1 MATAAM
7 AATSEFTPLLVRQ
20 DTEADTNDCDDDVKN
35 GISLPGHHGT
45 ASFRQTVINL
55 MKFCMGTGCLALPF
69 AAQQGGVILFGFGM
83 AAITAWNVYAVQR
96 LVQCLRYVPNQTNYH
111 RIAAVVTAASNNS
124 GDDELRAEDDG
135 AGDDDWEELPEEAL
149 PTGKDRKDQ
158 QRHRM
163 HGNEGPP
170 PPQGTSTLGMVAWYA
185 FGPIGLQAVD
195 TMMII
200 LLLGLITTY
209 FSAIITFLADTPVS
223 VSPLLDAVTVTI
235 IMATLSLVPNI
246 GFLSHASAAG
256 LWVLL
261 ATFLVVA
268 AYGIYQDDESESL
281 RPNSDADATSM
292 QQSSLAVWPESI
304 TGVSRWFG
312 CVVFSFGVP
321 PLTYSF
327 HSSMKEPSQLVPAT
341 VWAFSFVAVA
351 YIFAGVSLYILYPNL
366 TGDILHELPVAT
378 TDDTGGGI
386 LYLLPI
392 LTRLAM
398 VTVILLSG
406 PLLIVPTGQLLEEKW
421 HLSDKRAAVRFGV
434 CGTAVLL
441 ATALPGFVQILG
453 LVGCACVGMVSFCVP
468 PLLHLKLLLSAR
480 STHVDADVALLPIV
494 LLDGVMLA
502 WGVIATVISTFYS
515 I

>member
-1 MATAAM
+1 MATAIMGAS
-7 AATSEFTPLLVRQ
+7 SELTPLLEIQ
-20 DTEADTNDCDDDVKN
+20 DTVSDYDGNDDSAKN
-35 GISLPGHHGT
+35 GGGNTPVEGHHGGT

-69 AAQQGGVILFGFGM
+69 AAQQGGMVLFGFGM

-96 LVQCLRYVPNQTNYH
+96 LVQCLRYVPTQTH
-111 RIAAVVTAASNNS
+111 TNNIVE
-124 GDDELRAEDDG
+124 DELRAGYDSWEDCPAED
-135 AGDDDWEELPEEAL
+135 PL
-149 PTGKDRKDQ
+149 PTGMDKKEQ
-158 QRHRM
+158 QQNSPH
-163 HGNEGPP
+163 ELPP

-185 FGPIGLQAVD
+185 FGPLGLQAVD

-209 FSAIITFLADTPVS
+209 FSAIITFLSDTPVS

-261 ATFLVVA
+261 GTFLVVA
-268 AYGIYQDDESESL
+268 AYGVYQDDEYDSSS
-281 RPNSDADATSM
+281 PIDTDTDATSL
-292 QQSSLAVWPESI
+292 QLSSLAVWPASI

-327 HSSMKEPSQLVPAT
+327 HSSMREPTQLVPAT
-341 VWAFSFVAVA
+341 VYAFSCVGVA
-351 YIFAGVSLYILYPNL
+351 YTIAGVSLYALYPNL
-366 TGDILHELPVAT
+366 TGDILHELPVSST
-378 TDDTGGGI
+378 GGGDTDDTGGGGGGGI

-421 HLSDKRAAVRFGV
+421 HIQDKSAAVRFGI

-441 ATALPGFVQILG
+441 ATALPGFVQVLG

-480 STHVDADVALLPIV
+480 SNIDTTDVHLLPTLV
-494 LLDGVMLA
+494 LDGVMLA

>member
-1 MATAAM
+1 MATPAM
-7 AATSEFTPLLVRQ
+7 GASEFTPLLVRQ
-20 DTEADTNDCDDDVKN
+20 DTESDSNDYDNDDKN
-35 GISLPGHHGT
+35 GITLSGHHGT
-45 ASFRQTVINL
+45 ASFRQTVTNL

-69 AAQQGGVILFGFGM
+69 AAQQGGMVLFGFGM
-83 AAITAWNVYAVQR
+83 VAITAWNVYAVQR
-96 LVQCLRYVPNQTNYH
+96 LVQCLRYVPTQIMHHDH
-111 RIAAVVTAASNNS
+111 RPAAVVTAASTS
-124 GDDELRAEDDG
+124 VEDVFR
-135 AGDDDWEELPEEAL
+135 AGDDVWEELPEEPL
-149 PTGKDRKDQ
+149 PLGMDRKE
-158 QRHRM
+158 QRQ
-163 HGNEGPP
+163 HGLHGHELPP

-268 AYGIYQDDESESL
+268 AYGIYLDDETL
-281 RPNSDADATSM
+281 RANSDAVSDSDATSV
-292 QQSSLAVWPESI
+292 QSSLAMWPASI

-351 YIFAGVSLYILYPNL
+351 YTIAGVSLYVLYPNL
-366 TGDILHELPVAT
+366 TGDILHELPVST
-378 TDDTGGGI
+378 GTDDTGGGI

-421 HLSDKRAAVRFGV
+421 HLSDNRAAVRFGI

-441 ATALPGFVQILG
+441 ATALPGFVQVLG

-468 PLLHLKLLLSAR
+468 PLLHLKLLLSANR
-480 STHVDADVALLPIV
+480 SIDVDVALLPTV